1 MSVSRAV
8 IAKVNGVTEDR
19 VKCENCA
26 NCEGAFFS
34 PWYCVVWKDYVRA
47 DWFCSLWGARRWAM
61 GK

>member
-8 IAKVNGVTEDR
+8 IAEVNGVNEDE

-34 PWYCVVWKDYVRA
+34 PLNCVVWVDYVRA
-47 DWFCSLWGARRWAM
+47 DWFCSSWEERR
-61 GK
+61 